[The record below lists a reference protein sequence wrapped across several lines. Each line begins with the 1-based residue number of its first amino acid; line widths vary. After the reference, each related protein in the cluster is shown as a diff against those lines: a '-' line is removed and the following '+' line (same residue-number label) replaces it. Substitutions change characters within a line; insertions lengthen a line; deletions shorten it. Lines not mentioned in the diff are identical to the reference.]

1 MEHAIKKIG
10 ILTSGGD
17 APGMNAA
24 IYAIVKAGLKR
35 NLEVFGIMD
44 GYKGLIEDQIFPLQY
59 KDVENIVSKG
69 GTILGSARLPEFKEV
84 EVQKKAVEILNHHGI
99 DALVC
104 IGGDGTYM
112 GGLRLSELGIRC
124 IGVPGTIDNDIPSTE
139 YTIGFD
145 TCLNTIVESIDKLRD
160 TAGSHHRCIIVE
172 VMGRYCPDL
181 ALRGALSCEAEY
193 VLYSKEMYDENE
205 MLKAIQVAKDHGKK
219 EIIIVVAEHTI
230 PVDELEKVIQEK
242 TDLDPRCT
250 VLGHVQRGGRPSAFD
265 RVLAIRLGIFAVDL
279 LCKGETGKCVGV
291 FGEQLKAT
299 NILEANRLPK
309 KQAQEIKPCVQKI

>member
-17 APGMNAA
+17 APGMNTA
-24 IYAIVKAGLKR
+24 IYAIVKAALKR
-35 NLEVFGIMD
+35 DIEVFGIID
-44 GYKGLIEDQIFPLQY
+44 GYKGLIEDQIIPLGY
-59 KDVENIVSKG
+59 KEVENIAHRG
-69 GTILGSARLPEFKEV
+69 GTILGSARLPEFKEL
-84 EVQKKAVEILNHHGI
+84 EVQKKAVEILKKRGI

-112 GGLRLSELGIRC
+112 GGLKLSELGIRC

-160 TAGSHHRCIIVE
+160 TANSHHRCIVVE
-172 VMGRYCPDL
+172 VMGRFCPDL
-181 ALRGALSCEAEY
+181 ALRGALACEAEY
-193 VLYSKEMYDENE
+193 VLYSKEMYNEKE
-205 MLKAIQVAKDHGKK
+205 MLKAIEIAQAQGKK
-219 EIIIVVAEHTI
+219 EIIVVIAEHTI
-230 PVDELEKVIQEK
+230 PIKEIEKVIQEK
-242 TDLDPRCT
+242 TTLDPRST

-265 RVLAIRLGIFAVDL
+265 RVLAIRLGIYAVDL
-279 LCKGETGKCVGV
+279 LCQGETGKCVGV
-291 FGEQLKAT
+291 LGDRLQVT
-299 NILEANRLPK
+299 PIQEANALPK

>member
-1 MEHAIKKIG
+1 M
-10 ILTSGGD
+10 
-17 APGMNAA
+17 
-24 IYAIVKAGLKR
+24 
-35 NLEVFGIMD
+35 
-44 GYKGLIEDQIFPLQY
+44 
-59 KDVENIVSKG
+59 
-69 GTILGSARLPEFKEV
+69 
-84 EVQKKAVEILNHHGI
+84 
-99 DALVC
+99 
-104 IGGDGTYM
+104 
-112 GGLRLSELGIRC
+112 
-124 IGVPGTIDNDIPSTE
+124 
-139 YTIGFD
+139 
-145 TCLNTIVESIDKLRD
+145 
-160 TAGSHHRCIIVE
+160 
-172 VMGRYCPDL
+172 
-181 ALRGALSCEAEY
+181 
-193 VLYSKEMYDENE
+193 
-205 MLKAIQVAKDHGKK
+205 GKK